1 MTQDTVSPSQ
11 IFETKN
17 PKPLTHLNEKGEA
30 YTRTAEVEEQIK
42 SALLLEWPALIARAS
57 ISDMSSPDFMKEE
70 ALIYFI
76 RDALSRNEKDALR
89 NLFRILFSR
98 CAKYIHSCFLSF
110 SADKQEDACQN
121 VNAHVIDKIMNLKDD
136 GGDFF
141 QVRFW
146 FALKRLILTEYGRQ
160 VKTIEEDEE
169 KLVFLDEQVEGEE
182 GLAPRM
188 ELPDNCISPEDL
200 TILKAGLTAIQGA
213 RHRKAFI
220 LRYYKGWPIKSND
233 PEEVTLSSYFGV
245 TPRTIQNWLDAAEE
259 SLAKWRKEKKR

>member
-1 MTQDTVSPSQ
+1 MTKETSQ
-11 IFETKN
+11 NRKERHAEN
-17 PKPLTHLNEKGEA
+17 PKPLTRRNRQNES
-30 YTRTAEVEEQIK
+30 YTRTEKVETEIR
-42 SALLLEWPALIARAS
+42 SALSLDWSALIARAS
-57 ISDMSSPDFMKEE
+57 ISDKSSPSFLQEE
-70 ALIYFI
+70 SLVYFI
-76 RDALSRNEKDALR
+76 RDALGRKEEKAFR
-89 NLFRILFSR
+89 NLIQILHSR
-98 CAKYIHSCFLSF
+98 CVNYIYSCFSSF
-110 SADKQEDACQN
+110 DPDKRDDAFQN
-121 VNAHVIDKIMNLKDD
+121 VITHVIDKIMDLEDD

-146 FALKRLILTEYGRQ
+146 LALKRAVLTEYGRQ
-160 VKTIEEDEE
+160 VKAIEEDEE

-182 GLAPRM
+182 GLEPRM
-188 ELPDNCISPEDL
+188 ELPGNCISPEDL

-220 LRYYKGWPIKSND
+220 LRYYEGWPIKSND